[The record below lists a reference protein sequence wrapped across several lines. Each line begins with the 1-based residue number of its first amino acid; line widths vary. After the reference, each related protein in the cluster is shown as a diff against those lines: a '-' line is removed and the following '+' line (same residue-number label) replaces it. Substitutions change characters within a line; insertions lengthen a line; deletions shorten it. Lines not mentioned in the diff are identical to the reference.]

1 MKLIVTAD
9 KKLHFS
15 AIGSVA
21 EESWKNR
28 QEEKLI
34 VEIRDESGALITV
47 DSGTLKVKLK
57 ATKSATTLL
66 AQCTSFSVA
75 SAIYTGWLNLNT
87 DACNALTQ
95 SKVLIEVSWEVSS
108 HVQCSDDAEVYIIA
122 RTATGD
128 EGDPETTSHLVTAQ
142 WLAAHIL
149 GGTGITIT
157 SDESAGTITI
167 AGTLAS
173 QAEAEAGL
181 LNTKLMTPLRVAQ
194 AIAALAAGGGT
205 WGDITGTL
213 ADQADLQAALDAKL
227 NTAWVDTFGPA
238 PLDSPAFT
246 TGATL
251 GGVDIATINN
261 IPNLS
266 GYMQAAN
273 NLSDVASAATAL
285 GNLGFTITANGNLKL
300 TVNGTDYYFLAVS
313 SEP

>member
-57 ATKSATTLL
+57 ATKSSTTLL

-75 SAIYTGWLNLNT
+75 SSIYTGWLNLNT

-108 HVQCSDDAEVYIIA
+108 HVQCSDDAEVYIIS

-149 GGTGITIT
+149 AGTGITIT
-157 SDESAGTITI
+157 SDESAGTIT
-167 AGTLAS
+167 
-173 QAEAEAGL
+173 
-181 LNTKLMTPLRVAQ
+181 
-194 AIAALAAGGGT
+194 IAALAAGGGT

-213 ADQADLQAALDAKL
+213 ADQTDLQAALDAKL
-227 NTAWVDTFGPA
+227 PSASITESGGYVFITI
-238 PLDSPAFT
+238 
-246 TGATL
+246 GAK
-251 GGVDIATINN
+251 
-261 IPNLS
+261 
-266 GYMQAAN
+266 QFKFAAEE
-273 NLSDVASAATAL
+273 V
-285 GNLGFTITANGNLKL
+285 
-300 TVNGTDYYFLAVS
+300 
-313 SEP
+313 